1 MTREDRPHR
10 VSRGGDRRRN
20 SLPRGSRLSV
30 SRASRPARRAAA
42 RARWTQGA
50 HQAVVAG
57 TIAFMPC
64 GLVSRDRVGE
74 EPLVAIPVRRPRRA
88 QVLSR
93 TGPRATDG
101 ASASPHAQSSRPAR
115 TLAVEAAA
123 CGLKQRRCSSVRPHA
138 SPRSLLFLV
147 RPARHDCLG
156 DDRMVGSAGSP
167 AVSDRRRES
176 RDWRLRR
183 PLHVPLPHP
192 RTRRPRHD
200 APLRD
205 HARRAHAIRELRRDA
220 RHARQRMWHAAA
232 AMRVLGNSGWAATA
246 QKPSS
251 PHSKRPTGLEPALCS
266 RRPNSAP
273 VDACCAYPSS

>member
-1 MTREDRPHR
+1 MTRSYIDRAGKATHSSSRAGTSQTGQLRNGRRPEATTGKTSLLRSARSCTEPSHTKKPHRMTREDRPHR

-156 DDRMVGSAGSP
+156 DDRMVGSGGLAGSFGSAP
-167 AVSDRRRES
+167 RIA
-176 RDWRLRR
+176 RLA
-183 PLHVPLPHP
+183 
-192 RTRRPRHD
+192 T
-200 APLRD
+200 AP
-205 HARRAHAIRELRRDA
+205 
-220 RHARQRMWHAAA
+220 
-232 AMRVLGNSGWAATA
+232 AATCTTA
-246 QKPSS
+246 TSS
-251 PHSKRPTGLEPALCS
+251 NTKTAT
-266 RRPNSAP
+266 
-273 VDACCAYPSS
+273 